1 MFRLAARLPLRA
13 ARAPISIRH
22 NSSTTGASRIVHLAG
37 QVERPSAMEASVP
50 VMWAVC
56 GALVFAAF
64 NRVEERSGKD
74 EVETV
79 CSDLEASFTSAG

>member
-1 MFRLAARLPLRA
+1 
-13 ARAPISIRH
+13 
-22 NSSTTGASRIVHLAG
+22 
-37 QVERPSAMEASVP
+37 MEASVP

-56 GALVFAAF
+56 GALVFTAF

-79 CSDLEASFTSAG
+79 CSEPEKHFASLADTAQLLIV